1 MDWFAAFMPRGLSSN
16 FYHYMYLQRLS
27 DKIWLTR
34 NARFNA
40 AMRMKRNH
48 ISSTAAVALLSASV
62 IAVNLL
68 AFISSVTEDQKILIT
83 IASVVLST
91 FALVMSLLIALLRY
105 QWREDNYHQCGM
117 ELEDLNQH
125 VQIRIDELTSN
136 VINKDEIV
144 SSKED
149 NMRYQE
155 VYTNIL
161 KNYSLNHTT
170 FDYKYG
176 SLYDD
181 SRQIDKIDKF
191 WLYLRKNLFDVYLLY
206 WVIAIIPI
214 VVIIILF
221 IHFI

>member
-1 MDWFAAFMPRGLSSN
+1 
-16 FYHYMYLQRLS
+16 MYLQRLS